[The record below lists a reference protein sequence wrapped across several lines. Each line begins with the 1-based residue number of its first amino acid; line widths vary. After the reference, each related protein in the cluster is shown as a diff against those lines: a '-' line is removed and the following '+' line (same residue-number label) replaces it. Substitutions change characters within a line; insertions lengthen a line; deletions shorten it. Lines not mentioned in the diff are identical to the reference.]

1 MKLPSRAEMQRR
13 SDRELSGMIE
23 EIRRDIA
30 ACEQQRRKGYAALED
45 IRKVQMQRRV
55 KFAQ

>member
-1 MKLPSRAEMQRR
+1 LPRGLTPKFTSRLLRFR
-13 SDRELSGMIE
+13 KTL
-23 EIRRDIA
+23 DIA